1 MVVLRNR
8 AKRFFIN
15 DQRLAKELDVVT
27 SVEGWARDGLKKR
40 NFRDELCKAEQ
51 TLLFEVQFDYTAI
64 FVLAVRRHS
73 DALEEIEHQF
83 SENIVLLNLCLNY
96 DCVRDKHDHFFLYV
110 GLGNVGI

>member
-1 MVVLRNR
+1 MVVLRNC

-15 DQRLAKELDVVT
+15 DQSLAEELDVVA
-27 SVEGWARDGLKKR
+27 SVESWARDGLKER

-51 TLLFEVQFDYTAI
+51 TPLFEVHFYYIAV
-64 FVLAVRRHS
+64 FVLAIRRHS

-83 SENIVLLNLCLNY
+83 SENIVLFNLCLNY

-110 GLGNVGI
+110 GDGIVGV